1 MGYIVESL
9 SDGEEVV
16 TLFRVHWVSYL
27 WPMFYSTLTL
37 GLLFPFALYEILS
50 LRFMEQGLTNKRV
63 IFKRGIISRR
73 TDEMKLRSI
82 ETVEIEQGVFGRILD
97 YGTVVVTGRGISDV
111 VLKNVDDP
119 MLVKRRIESVSNP
132 VD

>member
-37 GLLFPFALYEILS
+37 GMLLPFALYEIMS

-82 ETVEIEQGVFGRILD
+82 ETVEIEQGVFGRLLD

-132 VD
+132 AD